1 MVHSIFSFSSDV
13 FHNGH
18 FQVDIGS
25 SESVPV
31 YSLYVCDTYGV
42 TYTFKLSIPHTSHT
56 H

>member
-1 MVHSIFSFSSDV
+1 MAHPIFSFSSDV

-31 YSLYVCDTYGV
+31 YSL
-42 TYTFKLSIPHTSHT
+42 
-56 H
+56 